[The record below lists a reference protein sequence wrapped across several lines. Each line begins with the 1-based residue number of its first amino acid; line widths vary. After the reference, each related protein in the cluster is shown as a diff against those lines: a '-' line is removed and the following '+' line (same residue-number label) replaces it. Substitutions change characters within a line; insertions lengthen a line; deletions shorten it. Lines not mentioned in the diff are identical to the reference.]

1 VLALVQIKLNHIVQK
16 YDLSKET
23 KVQLNHS
30 LDNDNL
36 EGMEKQ
42 MSTMMSDSP
51 IKSSRDNSKF
61 MFNSNKKQV
70 QLSRELKHTV
80 SLPTIGINESSSTLR
95 SSRIRSNKQ
104 QLDSMSPSSS
114 VTRQGM
120 RVTKLKKRLLIM
132 VS

>member
-1 VLALVQIKLNHIVQK
+1 MQK

-30 LDNDNL
+30 LDNDDL

-42 MSTMMSDSP
+42 MSTMMADSP